1 MPRNCKVLTWALQ
14 HNFPVYCSQLSSLNV
29 QWLAALSRDL
39 IDSLKLS
46 SNLWNL
52 GIMQN
57 LNCPNARLLFDSQ
70 LYEHRARC
78 RAISHLRAHWSV
90 SVMGPWYNANRA
102 AHPLKQEVTMRPS
115 MVAGACAWAT
125 EYSHRL
131 MTAEAYPLHF
141 ITGNEIWSG
150 KVSML
155 TENVVILTQTH
166 ELVENSGTA

>member
-1 MPRNCKVLTWALQ
+1 MPRYCKVVTWALQ
-14 HNFPVYCSQLSSLNV
+14 QIFPAYCSQLSSLKV

-39 IDSLKLS
+39 IDSLKHS

-57 LNCPNARLLFDSQ
+57 LNRPAARLLLDSQ
-70 LYEHRARC
+70 LYVHRARC

-90 SVMGPWYNANRA
+90 SAMDPWYNANRA

-115 MVAGACAWAT
+115 MVAGACAWPT

-141 ITGNEIWSG
+141 ITGHESCPC

-155 TENVVILTQTH
+155 HENFVTLQ
-166 ELVENSGTA
+166 SSP